1 MFIDKDFHRFD
12 LDEITGDKTH
22 HFVFRRNN
30 EMKCVMQYKLKRYSD
45 ALYPRAYKAL
55 GAKYVSPTN
64 GVGVVT
70 NFEAFKDECKKKF
83 WTYTVLYSN
92 PATGTTIEEK
102 VTLSAK
108 DTSILMFPK
117 CEGGPASLPDT
128 FPLAT
133 FRTDFSE
140 NVEEQKQSIQQI
152 FKALNLCETHAND
165 LKHWQEYFDSMP
177 NNPENVTNLKPFI
190 IPNTFLNSAI
200 PNNTNVRKAALPID
214 DGIRDVDPVTFR
226 DFNPSS
232 RRRALKTAETE
243 VWASQRMDELAQGM
257 FIILDFGPTSEWYPW
272 DFLLA
277 EIDEN
282 ISHLDTT
289 SKTTTFQVQI
299 YRPSGNVDNFREM
312 DIDKLLSKVFIK
324 WQGEDNKFWRP
335 TIVHSD
341 VKAIVDLRRSGKLS
355 KDSKQLI
362 KSTYF
367 VFPS

>member
-1 MFIDKDFHRFD
+1 
-12 LDEITGDKTH
+12 
-22 HFVFRRNN
+22 
-30 EMKCVMQYKLKRYSD
+30 
-45 ALYPRAYKAL
+45 
-55 GAKYVSPTN
+55 
-64 GVGVVT
+64 
-70 NFEAFKDECKKKF
+70 
-83 WTYTVLYSN
+83 
-92 PATGTTIEEK
+92 
-102 VTLSAK
+102 
-108 DTSILMFPK
+108 
-117 CEGGPASLPDT
+117 
-128 FPLAT
+128 
-133 FRTDFSE
+133 
-140 NVEEQKQSIQQI
+140 
-152 FKALNLCETHAND
+152 
-165 LKHWQEYFDSMP
+165 MP

-312 DIDKLLSKVFIK
+312 DIDKLQSFHKMA
-324 WQGEDNKFWRP
+324 G
-335 TIVHSD
+335 
-341 VKAIVDLRRSGKLS
+341 RRQQILEANNCA
-355 KDSKQLI
+355 Q
-362 KSTYF
+362 
-367 VFPS
+367 